1 MGLNAYREE
10 VKAFIAARGARAAS
24 EDTLLQWLEEEVAEL
39 KAVRH
44 DDPRLCHQ
52 IYDVMFLLFS
62 LAADH
67 GLDLDAEWE
76 VGLRRSRE
84 KYLKEES

>member
-1 MGLNAYREE
+1 M
-10 VKAFIAARGARAAS
+10 
-24 EDTLLQWLEEEVAEL
+24 AEL